1 MENKENKDNNKIFK
15 ELIDR
20 FKSPWNKT
28 SFVLYFVIVIVVLSG
43 LGYLLPIIFHK
54 TNVMQDVTENLMT
67 YSISLLVPAFIS
79 VLLKYYPKS
88 KNKVSLI
95 IITVFLLVVEG
106 FIISYSYHGWL
117 FFSIVSTVIA
127 LFFWVVANADNVFL
141 DDEAYDENINKN
153 VNELGKQWNNQK

>member
-1 MENKENKDNNKIFK
+1 MENKENKDNDKIFK

-43 LGYLLPIIFHK
+43 LGYLLP
-54 TNVMQDVTENLMT
+54 ENLMT

-117 FFSIVSTVIA
+117 VFSIVSTVIA
-127 LFFWVVANADNVFL
+127 WFFWVVANADNVFL
-141 DDEAYDENINKN
+141 DDEAYDENINRN
-153 VNELGKQWNNQK
+153 VNELGEQWNE